1 MERIFNTTICS
12 LYEDRDEFVGVK
24 AQSQKALLT
33 AVVSTLT
40 TLTYSVPG
48 TNSTSTG
55 EIYQAPSHCGPGG
68 ARASVKAT
76 ALANARG
83 EWDFTDDGG
92 IEDQSDTIL
101 NRVIIILASTREATQ
116 HPEARGDCLLAKNL
130 NKQVQRRLSQPES
143 SSGSS

>member
-1 MERIFNTTICS
+1 M
-12 LYEDRDEFVGVK
+12 
-24 AQSQKALLT
+24 
-33 AVVSTLT
+33 VSTLT

-92 IEDQSDTIL
+92 IEDQSETIL
-101 NRVIIILASTREATQ
+101 NRVSILASTREATQ
-116 HPEARGDCLLAKNL
+116 HPEAGGDCLLAKNL
-130 NKQVQRRLSQPES
+130 NKQVQRRLPQPES
-143 SSGSS
+143 SSGPS